1 MFIEN
6 QIIYNKVGERMK
18 LYKYRSIK
26 SEVFP
31 YYLESLKDGYLWF
44 ADVLSLNDK
53 SDSIIYYGKEQD
65 FMEFKQYY
73 DEHELESV
81 QSIVNSFVPNKNI
94 KDSLSK
100 VPNDKLLEMIKI
112 LKKSDNEIK
121 EYLISN
127 GENNE
132 NINKFF

>member
-1 MFIEN
+1 
-6 QIIYNKVGERMK
+6 MK

-127 GENNE
+127 GGNNE

>member
-1 MFIEN
+1 
-6 QIIYNKVGERMK
+6 ERMK

>member
-1 MFIEN
+1 
-6 QIIYNKVGERMK
+6 MK

-73 DEHELESV
+73 DEHELRV
-81 QSIVNSFVPNKNI
+81 F
-94 KDSLSK
+94 K
-100 VPNDKLLEMIKI
+100 VL
-112 LKKSDNEIK
+112 
-121 EYLISN
+121 
-127 GENNE
+127 
-132 NINKFF
+132 

>member
-1 MFIEN
+1 
-6 QIIYNKVGERMK
+6 MK